1 MKTIKLLIY
10 IFSFSIA
17 LYGAQL
23 LLSEVLQMYKKD
35 ELKNNTQAIELLKSE
50 ALAGNEDATFLLATA
65 YKNGKTGEVNIK
77 KAMHWYRVAAKNG
90 DTDAMLMLGWLYY
103 KEPKNLNVNLK
114 KARYWF
120 KKASLQGVEEGV
132 EMLELLRRL

>member
-1 MKTIKLLIY
+1 MKTIKILLYTFI
-10 IFSFSIA
+10 FSIA

-23 LLSEVLQMYKKD
+23 LLSEVLQMYKND
-35 ELKNNTQAIELLKSE
+35 ELKNNTQAIKLLKSE
-50 ALAGNEDATFLLATA
+50 ALVGNENAIFLLATA
-65 YKNGKTGEVNIK
+65 YKNGKAGEIDIK

-103 KEPKNLNVNLK
+103 KDSNNLNVNLK

-120 KKASLQGVEEGV
+120 REASLSGVEEGV
-132 EMLELLRRL
+132 EMLELLRR